1 MPRGSPE
8 PYVPSNPSGKPSA
21 IERWVLKAAAA
32 YVARRITEM
41 HWFKGYRTM
50 VINGLMFGAFV
61 LTWGPLA
68 TLVDPQYIAMATTVI
83 NLGLR
88 YITTTPVGTPPPTA
102 P

>member
-1 MPRGSPE
+1 MPTMPTPP
-8 PYVPSNPSGKPSA
+8 PYEPSNPSGKLSWV
-21 IERWVLKAAAA
+21 ERAALT
-32 YVARRITEM
+32 YTFRRITEM
-41 HWFKGYRTM
+41 NWFKGYRTM
-50 VINGLMFGAFV
+50 VINGLMLGAFL